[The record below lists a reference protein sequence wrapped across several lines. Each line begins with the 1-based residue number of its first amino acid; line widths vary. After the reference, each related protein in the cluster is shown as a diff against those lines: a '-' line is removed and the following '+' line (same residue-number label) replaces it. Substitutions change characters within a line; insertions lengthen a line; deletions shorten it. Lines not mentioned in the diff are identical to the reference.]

1 MKRFYASCGAFV
13 LSILLVAPV
22 HAGQHRSSQR
32 LGPRSSQRLGP
43 RSSQRLGPQSS
54 QRMQAL
60 SSQQMGRRM
69 SAQSSQR
76 MGPQSSQRSVY
87 RSRYR
92 GSRQGRALLAP
103 IAQLPSQWP
112 PEQSQV
118 SNGYAPASETDV
130 PTSET
135 DAPTS
140 ETGDP
145 TVETD
150 DPTVVTDA
158 PTVEPDVL
166 TSEPDVPTRRAYQPG
181 GDLEGASLARPAV
194 ASKGRGQQRLQGF
207 SNGSPRVTGSPS
219 HRR

>member
-13 LSILLVAPV
+13 LGILLVAPV

-43 RSSQRLGPQSS
+43 RSSQRVGPQSS
-54 QRMQAL
+54 QRMRAL
-60 SSQQMGRRM
+60 SSQHMGRRT

-76 MGPQSSQRSVY
+76 MGPQPSQGSGY
-87 RSRYR
+87 RLRYR

-118 SNGYAPASETDV
+118 SNGDAPASETDV

-140 ETGDP
+140 DTDDP

-150 DPTVVTDA
+150 DPTVETDA
-158 PTVEPDVL
+158 PTGV
-166 TSEPDVPTRRAYQPG
+166 TDVPTRRAYQPG
-181 GDLEGASLARPAV
+181 GDLEGARLARPAV
-194 ASKGRGQQRLQGF
+194 ASKGRGQQRLQAF
-207 SNGSPRVTGSPS
+207 SNGSPRVMGSPS